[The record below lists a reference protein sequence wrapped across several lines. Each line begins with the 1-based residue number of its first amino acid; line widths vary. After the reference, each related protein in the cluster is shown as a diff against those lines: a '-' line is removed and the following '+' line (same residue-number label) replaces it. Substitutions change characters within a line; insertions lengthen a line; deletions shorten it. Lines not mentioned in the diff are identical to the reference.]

1 MITIHHKDITE
12 INADVIV
19 NAANEYLQ
27 HKGGVA
33 LAIANKAGEDLI
45 RESEEYVQKHG
56 PLKTTGVAVT
66 TAGNLNAKYVIHAV
80 GPRGTNEMQLQK
92 TIENVMKKAMELE
105 AKTIALPAISCGI
118 FGFDK
123 KLGAKVIYET
133 VLKYRDF
140 FDEIK
145 LVSTDNEIVKEWR
158 RLSTIY

>member
-1 MITIHHKDITE
+1 
-12 INADVIV
+12 
-19 NAANEYLQ
+19 
-27 HKGGVA
+27 
-33 LAIANKAGEDLI
+33 
-45 RESEEYVQKHG
+45 
-56 PLKTTGVAVT
+56 
-66 TAGNLNAKYVIHAV
+66 
-80 GPRGTNEMQLQK
+80 MQLQK